1 MRCRQPIATNT
12 SHFCASPKPETHRF
26 LRLLFAI
33 SQVGT
38 TRYKKNFLRSLHSYV
53 TISQW
58 PEVAKS
64 GHRVEDIASPAVIE
78 HPRGIYP
85 GRIDEK
91 GRLKLPSD
99 FQQYL
104 AGIKE
109 TKVFCTTF
117 DERIARLYPISKW
130 KEIETMLR
138 EPAEDAEAAED
149 LWFTAM
155 DLGGDAEMDSQG
167 RLMITTK
174 LRRALHTEN
183 KPVYLEHYKGHIN
196 VFGEAV
202 YQERKQ
208 RARE

>member
-1 MRCRQPIATNT
+1 VEEIV
-12 SHFCASPKPETHRF
+12 KP
-26 LRLLFAI
+26 AP
-33 SQVGT
+33 V
-38 TRYKKNFLRSLHSYV
+38 
-53 TISQW
+53 
-58 PEVAKS
+58 
-64 GHRVEDIASPAVIE
+64 E

-104 AGIKE
+104 TGLQE
-109 TKVFCTTF
+109 TKVFCTSF
-117 DERIARLYPISKW
+117 DERIARLYTISQW
-130 KEIETMLR
+130 KEIEAMFKN
-138 EPAEDAEAAED
+138 ASEDAEAAED

-167 RLMITTK
+167 RLMIPSE
-174 LRRALHTEN
+174 LRKALDIEN

-196 VFGEAV
+196 VFGESV

-208 RARE
+208 RARENRGEKLKTFEKKGLQ